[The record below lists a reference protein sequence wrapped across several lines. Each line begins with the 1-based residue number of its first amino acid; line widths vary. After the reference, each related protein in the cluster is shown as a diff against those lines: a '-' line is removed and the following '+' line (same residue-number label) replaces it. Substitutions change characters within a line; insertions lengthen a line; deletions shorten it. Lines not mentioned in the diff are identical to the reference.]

1 MSTSRH
7 TVSLQPS
14 GRSFEVEPGE
24 AILVAALREHI
35 SLPYG
40 CRMGTCRTCRG
51 KVIEG
56 SVDHAD
62 SHPSYLTEAQ
72 RAEGYALLCRAR
84 PLGDVTVEIEELPP
98 LPEPQMAQALLKRTK
113 PMADDVMWL
122 SLRLPLHLNLRFAAG
137 QYIDLFLADGTRRS
151 YSIANAP
158 RLEGAID
165 LELHVRH
172 LPGGRFTD
180 PLFAGEVKTRTM
192 FDFEGPLGTFY
203 LRDGDR
209 PVILLATGTGYAPI
223 RSILLDTLSRGD
235 RRPFTLYWG
244 GRQEADIYAAQEIAD
259 LVAAHDNLRFI
270 PVLSRAGPEE
280 GANARLGYVHDAVK
294 ADFPDLSGHDVYAC
308 GSPAMID
315 TARADFTGNCGLPAD
330 AFFADSFVTEAER
343 AASVLG

>member
-1 MSTSRH
+1 MNRSQH
-7 TVSLQPS
+7 KVSLQPS
-14 GRSFEVEPGE
+14 GRIFEVEPGE

-98 LPEPQMAQALLKRTK
+98 LPEPQIAQALLKRSK
-113 PMADDVMWL
+113 LFADDVMWL
-122 SLRLPLHLNLRFAAG
+122 NLRLPLHLNLRFAAG

-223 RSILLDTLSRGD
+223 RSILLDALSRD
-235 RRPFTLYWG
+235 DQRRFSFYWG
-244 GRQEADIYAAQEIAD
+244 GRQESDIYAAQEIAN
-259 LVAAHDNLRFI
+259 LIAGHDNLSFI
-270 PVLSRAGPEE
+270 PVLSRAKPDLGWY
-280 GANARLGYVHDAVK
+280 GRTGYVHDAVR
-294 ADFPDLSGHDVYAC
+294 ADFPNLSGHDVYAC
-308 GSPAMID
+308 GSPAMIEA
-315 TARADFTGNCGLPAD
+315 ARADFTGDGSLPAES
-330 AFFADSFVTEAER
+330 FFADSFVTEAER
-343 AASVLG
+343 AALP